1 MYSDI
6 LNQIDLFKNATDIK
20 IINSPNPDRTK
31 LKVSTSKKNYFVK
44 IDYRVI
50 TQEEILFINK
60 LMDIYNELN
69 IPTNQLIDIIVL
81 NELNCSV
88 LIYDYIDGTDLE
100 NSTYSDSELLIYGKQ
115 TGKYLSKLK
124 LYSNNYNLS
133 KFDIDNSIKNISI
146 NLNKVISNSKIFSC
160 IQSYLSKKDLLKMLD
175 NLIHLAKEINFE
187 TTHLIHGD
195 VKAANVMIDNNHNL
209 FIVDVDA
216 YDLSYDIFNLK
227 WHMLSILKQ
236 ISNCNEYKFYAGF
249 LDGFY
254 HHKLPNDFDKQLY
267 FISYFTFLEKL
278 SQCNEKNLEYL
289 NNFLKTYSN
298 SIKQLENSIKPFLHQ
313 IRL

>member
-6 LNQIDLFKNATDIK
+6 LNQIDLFKNAIDIK
-20 IINSPNPDRTK
+20 IISSPNPDRTK
-31 LKVSTSKKNYFVK
+31 LKVATPQKNYFVK

-50 TQEEILFINK
+50 TQNEILSINK
-60 LMDIYNELN
+60 LMNIYNELN

-81 NELNCSV
+81 DELNCSV

-100 NSTYSDSELLIYGKQ
+100 NGNFSDSELLIYGEQ

-124 LYSNNYNLS
+124 LYNNYHNLS
-133 KFDIDNSIKNISI
+133 TFDIDNSIKNISI
-146 NLNKVISNSKIFSC
+146 NLNKIITDTKIFSC
-160 IQSYLSKKDLLKMLD
+160 IQPYLSKKDLLKMLD

-187 TTHLIHGD
+187 TPHLIHGD
-195 VKAANVMIDNNHNL
+195 VKSANIMIDNNHKL

-216 YDLSYDIFNLK
+216 YDLSYDIFNFK

-236 ISNCNEYKFYAGF
+236 VSNCNEYNFYAGF

-267 FISYFTFLEKL
+267 FISYFIFLEKL
-278 SQCNEKNLEYL
+278 SQCNKKNLERL
-289 NNFLKTYSN
+289 NKFLKTYSN
-298 SIKQLENSIKPFLHQ
+298 SIKQLENSMKPFLHQ